1 MANDLPNSLSDYFDV
16 VRRRWIYL
24 ATILPAALLL
34 AIYLAFTL
42 PPVYRSSATLVL
54 EPSSIPD
61 DWIRSTVT
69 SYANEQLGFVQRR
82 VMTTE
87 NLASLI
93 GDVDPYPN
101 QPALSDVAKARLV
114 IDNTETERV
123 DPFTFEPLAESN
135 ALSIHFLNSDPDIA
149 VEVARRM
156 ADMFLS
162 HTRESRTE
170 AATENYRFLQNQA
183 ELVRRDIEDL
193 EQRLAEFKEQYGD
206 ALPEAE
212 GRNQQALER
221 MQRDLDSILSQL
233 PQANE
238 RRRSLEVEL
247 SQISP
252 SLFSTDGDWRAELTS
267 MQKEL
272 AEATQRYTEDHPDVR
287 RLRRSIQEL
296 SEQAASESVQQVE
309 PDNPEYIDVLNR
321 LESVKQEIAVLEN
334 RAARLTAE
342 IRGYEQR
349 LSSAPEV
356 EREYSQLTREYSF
369 ALDRLR
375 RIQTDLDQAALGRDV
390 ESEARG
396 DRLEMVRTPRR
407 PDSPYSPNR
416 LGILLLGFVLGG
428 ALAVG
433 VAAITESV
441 DPTIRCSR
449 DLGTITD
456 IKPIAAIPVMRNESE
471 KRKRILKWAAAATV
485 VVIVITL
492 VGLSIG

>member
-1 MANDLPNSLSDYFDV
+1 
-16 VRRRWIYL
+16 
-24 ATILPAALLL
+24 
-34 AIYLAFTL
+34 
-42 PPVYRSSATLVL
+42 
-54 EPSSIPD
+54 
-61 DWIRSTVT
+61 
-69 SYANEQLGFVQRR
+69 
-82 VMTTE
+82 MTTE

-135 ALSIHFLNSDPDIA
+135 ALSIHFHNSDPDIA

-193 EQRLAEFKEQYGD
+193 EQRLAEFKEKYGD